1 MTEFKDMITSYF
13 GELTDDEFNKMM
25 SYFHLEKISKNDFF
39 TEEGKHCNRF
49 SFQKTGIFRVFKMD
63 DGKEVTQWIS
73 TPNYFITDV
82 SSFFFGEPNRWS
94 IQALTDTELLTISKQ
109 NYKRLCNEFP
119 KWNEIEKRFLAKCF
133 AMLEDRVYSHLTM
146 TAEERYK
153 LYFENNKSLFNQ
165 VPLQYLASVLGMS
178 AETFSRIRKRQGENS

>member
-25 SYFHLEKISKNDFF
+25 SYFHLEKISKNEFF

-49 SFQKTGIFRVFKMD
+49 SFQKTGILRVFKMD

-73 TPNYFITDV
+73 TLNYFITDV
-82 SSFFFGEPNRWS
+82 SSFFFGEPSRWS
-94 IQALTDTELLTISKQ
+94 IQALSDSELLTISNE
-109 NYKRLCNEFP
+109 NYKQLCEAFP

-133 AMLEDRVYSHLTM
+133 AMLEDRVYSHLTKS
-146 TAEERYK
+146 AEERYT
-153 LYFENNKSLFNQ
+153 LYFEQNKSLFNQ

-178 AETFSRIRKRQGENS
+178 AETFSRIRKRQLENS

>member
-25 SYFHLEKISKNDFF
+25 SYFHLEKISKNEFF

-49 SFQKTGIFRVFKMD
+49 SFQKTGILRVFKMD

-73 TPNYFITDV
+73 TLNYFITDV
-82 SSFFFGEPNRWS
+82 SSFFFGEPSRWS
-94 IQALTDTELLTISKQ
+94 IQALSDSELLTISNE

>member
-1 MTEFKDMITSYF
+1 MTEFKELISFYF
-13 GELTDDEFNKMM
+13 GELTDDEFNKMI
-25 SYFHLEKISKNDFF
+25 SHFHLEKISKNEFF
-39 TEEGKHCNRF
+39 TQEGKHCKRL
-49 SFQKTGIFRVFKMD
+49 SFQKTGSLRVYKMD

-73 TPNYFITDV
+73 TPDFFITEI

-94 IQALTDTELLTISKQ
+94 IQALSDSEILTISKD
-109 NYKRLCNEFP
+109 NYKQLCDEFP

-146 TAEERYK
+146 TAEQRYN
-153 LYFENNKSLFNQ
+153 LYFEQNKSLFNQ

-178 AETFSRIRKRQGENS
+178 AETFSRIRKRQLENS